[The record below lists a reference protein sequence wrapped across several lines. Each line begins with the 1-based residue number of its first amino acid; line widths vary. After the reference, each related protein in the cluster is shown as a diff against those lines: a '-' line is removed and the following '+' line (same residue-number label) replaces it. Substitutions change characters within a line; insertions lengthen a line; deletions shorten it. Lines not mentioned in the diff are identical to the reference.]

1 MLFVPKWRTKCPMCG
16 ELVDYKLIILIMK
29 ELSII
34 ISVTPIANMKKSSY
48 TFIADPFDFSY
59 TIEKTN
65 AGNCFNCDKDIT
77 IELPDSDI
85 VHEFSTTRRVI
96 VHLRDSSNRIIN
108 LGTTDIPALVTIVP
122 YLNTATL
129 NIVCKMLRSPFI
141 L

>member
-1 MLFVPKWRTKCPMCG
+1 MCFVPKWRAKCPMCG

>member
-1 MLFVPKWRTKCPMCG
+1 MRFVPKWRTKCPMYG

-141 L
+141 P

>member
-1 MLFVPKWRTKCPMCG
+1 MYG

-141 L
+141 P

>member
-1 MLFVPKWRTKCPMCG
+1 MRFVPKWRTKCPMYG

-122 YLNTATL
+122 
-129 NIVCKMLRSPFI
+129 
-141 L
+141 

>member
-1 MLFVPKWRTKCPMCG
+1 
-16 ELVDYKLIILIMK
+16 MK

-77 IELPDSDI
+77 IDLPDSDI

>member
-16 ELVDYKLIILIMK
+16 ELVDYKLIMLIMK

-34 ISVTPIANMKKSSY
+34 ISVTPKNKMKKSSY
-48 TFIADPFDFSY
+48 TFIADPIDFSY
-59 TIEKTN
+59 TIEKTS
-65 AGNCFNCDKDIT
+65 AGNCFNCDKNIT

-85 VHEFSTTRRVI
+85 VREFSVTRQVI
-96 VHLRDSSNRIIN
+96 VHLRDSSDRIIN
-108 LGTTDIPALVTIVP
+108 LGTTDIPASVTIIP

-141 L
+141 P

>member
-1 MLFVPKWRTKCPMCG
+1 MRFVPKWRTKCPMYG

-85 VHEFSTTRRVI
+85 IHEFSTTRRVI

-141 L
+141 P

>member
-1 MLFVPKWRTKCPMCG
+1 MRFVPKWRTKCPMYG
-16 ELVDYKLIILIMK
+16 ELVDYKLIILIMT

-96 VHLRDSSNRIIN
+96 VHLRDSSNRIVN

-141 L
+141 P

>member
-1 MLFVPKWRTKCPMCG
+1 MRFVPKWRTKCPMYG

-108 LGTTDIPALVTIVP
+108 LGTTDIPALVIIVP

-141 L
+141 P

>member
-1 MLFVPKWRTKCPMCG
+1 MRFVPKWRTKCPMYG

-129 NIVCKMLRSPFI
+129 NIEC
-141 L
+141 

>member
-1 MLFVPKWRTKCPMCG
+1 MCFVPKWRTKCPIYG

-141 L
+141 P

>member
-1 MLFVPKWRTKCPMCG
+1 MRFVPKWRTKCPMYG

-65 AGNCFNCDKDIT
+65 AGNCFNSDKDIT

-141 L
+141 P

>member
-1 MLFVPKWRTKCPMCG
+1 MCFVPKWRTKCPMCG
-16 ELVDYKLIILIMK
+16 ELADYKLIILIMK

-34 ISVTPIANMKKSSY
+34 ISVTPVTNMKKSSY

-85 VHEFSTTRRVI
+85 VREFSTTRWVI

-108 LGTTDIPALVTIVP
+108 LGTTDIPASVTIIP

-141 L
+141 P

>member
-1 MLFVPKWRTKCPMCG
+1 MCG

>member
-1 MLFVPKWRTKCPMCG
+1 MRFVPKWRTKCPMYG

-65 AGNCFNCDKDIT
+65 AGICFNCDKDIT

-141 L
+141 P